1 MLEQLF
7 HDVYM
12 RQQLLAGPMGPYLD
26 GLVSNLLDLG
36 YCHSQ
41 ARKIVRTAAA
51 LGQWLAER
59 GLNPTEAG
67 KTELRAFMAMQRRTP
82 AGRLPDGAVGCTRL
96 PGLLRS
102 MSILS
107 KQPVSP
113 ADPILRRFDGQ
124 NHKIVEETRFDRIRA
139 SFKTLSALGMQS
151 CVANCRL
158 PSRRRADP

>member
-1 MLEQLF
+1 MLERLF
-7 HDVYM
+7 DDVYM

-26 GLVSNLLDLG
+26 GLVSSLLDLG

-59 GLNPTEAG
+59 GLSPTEAG

-82 AGRLPDGAVGCTRL
+82 SGRLPDGAVGCTRL

-113 ADPILRRFDGQ
+113 ADPILRRFDE
-124 NHKIVEETRFDRIRA
+124 H
-139 SFKTLSALGMQS
+139 L
-151 CVANCRL
+151 ANVRGVT
-158 PSRRRADP
+158 PGTMESYRRHLRPFVVGLCAEGEPD